1 MAEPDATLNL
11 IAAQFTRYNVEKSGG
26 RYVIV
31 DCRTADPVARLRP
44 IEGTDRFELFYW
56 SNVKE
61 RWTTFGNMG
70 RMKLTLESAHEI
82 VEGDPMFR
90 VPRSR

>member
-44 IEGTDRFELFYW
+44 IEGTIASSSFI
-56 SNVKE
+56 
-61 RWTTFGNMG
+61 G
-70 RMKLTLESAHEI
+70 RTSRSDGRRLETWGA
-82 VEGDPMFR
+82 
-90 VPRSR
+90 